1 MKKLISFDDE
11 TYASL
16 IDLGRSRMATIQD
29 IADEAFADVLKKHGV
44 PVDLRD
50 ALRKSVK
57 AAGQTGNRRKTSVQ
71 KPALHRGARS
81 RVAKRKAS

>member
-1 MKKLISFDDE
+1 MRKLISFDEE

-16 IDLGRSRMATIQD
+16 ADLGRSRMATIQD
-29 IADEAFADVLKKHGV
+29 LADEAFTDVLKKHGV

-57 AAGQTGNRRKTSVQ
+57 AAGQIGGRRKTSIQ
-71 KPALHRGARS
+71 KPVAGKVARS
-81 RVAKRKAS
+81 RVAKRKVG

>member
-1 MKKLISFDDE
+1 MRKLISFDDE

-16 IDLGRSRMATIQD
+16 VDLGRSRMATIQD
-29 IADEAFADVLKKHGV
+29 IADEAFADVLKKHGM

-57 AAGQTGNRRKTSVQ
+57 AAAQNRGQRKTQIRKAPS
-71 KPALHRGARS
+71 KKSARRGS
-81 RVAKRKAS
+81 KRKAR

>member
-1 MKKLISFDDE
+1 MRKLISFDDE

-16 IDLGRSRMATIQD
+16 VDLGRSRMATIQD
-29 IADEAFADVLKKHGV
+29 IADEAFTDVLKKHGA

-57 AAGQTGNRRKTSVQ
+57 AAGQNGGRRKTEIR
-71 KPALHRGARS
+71 KALSKSGAHS
-81 RVAKRKAS
+81 RAAKRKAG